1 MTVKKKE
8 ATDEL
13 YEQIRIPHG
22 LRTLREGVFSYCIN
36 LEKVELPDTLREIH
50 PYAFRGC
57 TSLKKLVIPD
67 GTVSIGSGAFEGCRL
82 EDVFIPASVT
92 KIADDAFIGA
102 SRFTLHTPKGSEA
115 ARFAKKNPI
124 SLCYTDMPRRNRA
137 SRFFRTL
144 GKKTTSAATGFTN
157 IFKKER

>member
-1 MTVKKKE
+1 MGVCKV
-8 ATDEL
+8 ASDIYL
-13 YEQIRIPHG
+13 VG
-22 LRTLREGVFSYCIN
+22 LN
-36 LEKVELPDTLREIH
+36 LAQEIH
-50 PYAFRGC
+50 NDVDVHIGQLALLDMHLSKLGFS
-57 TSLKKLVIPD
+57 TIEELKELTERTF
-67 GTVSIGSGAFEGCRL
+67 TVEYSIH
-82 EDVFIPASVT
+82 VFIPASVT